1 MANKKTMKKQ
11 IDKITQDELDFL
23 VYQNE
28 AFQKAL
34 ALKHNLITILEGQV
48 EALQKTNFEMK
59 RFLGW
64 DKHHEA

>member
-1 MANKKTMKKQ
+1 MANKNTLKKT

-48 EALQKTNFEMK
+48 EALQKTNYEMK
-59 RFLGW
+59 CFLGW

>member
-1 MANKKTMKKQ
+1 MANRKTIKKQ
-11 IDKITQDELDFL
+11 INKITQDELDFL

-34 ALKHNLITILEGQV
+34 ALKHNLITILEAQV
-48 EALQKTNFEMK
+48 EALQKTNQEMK